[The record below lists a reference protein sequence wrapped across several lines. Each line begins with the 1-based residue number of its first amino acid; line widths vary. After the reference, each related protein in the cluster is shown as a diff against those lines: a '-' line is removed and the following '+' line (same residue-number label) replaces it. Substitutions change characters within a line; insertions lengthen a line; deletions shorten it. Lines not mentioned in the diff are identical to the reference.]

1 MVGLPISTINVSDAA
16 CTLSSYFRHKDVNI
30 QVSAYNSAQFLIPVI
45 KKSDLVLFILSPTNV
60 SNILSIS
67 GKSMPVTST
76 LNLILSYGKLPENH
90 SMLLQ
95 GGTLLYATAILFHSS
110 NSVEKQLAFSIVQML
125 SSNHVSLRM
134 NDSSCVSA
142 KITSEAGTTSE
153 LQRITAKLSKEIH
166 LFTSTCVKENSG
178 DGKQHTT
185 TIKVLLKEL
194 GNNVR
199 LYCSWSTEAKLPD
212 EAKIPDEAKLP
223 DVATMLLNSIVI
235 LLEGILF
242 SFTMLMIYSL

>member
-1 MVGLPISTINVSDAA
+1 
-16 CTLSSYFRHKDVNI
+16 
-30 QVSAYNSAQFLIPVI
+30 
-45 KKSDLVLFILSPTNV
+45 
-60 SNILSIS
+60 
-67 GKSMPVTST
+67 
-76 LNLILSYGKLPENH
+76 
-90 SMLLQ
+90 
-95 GGTLLYATAILFHSS
+95 
-110 NSVEKQLAFSIVQML
+110 
-125 SSNHVSLRM
+125 M

-153 LQRITAKLSKEIH
+153 LQKITAKLSKEIH

-199 LYCSWSTEAKLPD
+199 LYCSQSTEAKLPD
-212 EAKIPDEAKLP
+212 EAKML

-242 SFTMLMIYSL
+242 SFTMLIIYSL